1 MKCGL
6 LNILLLTL
14 LFYGECAAAPI
25 LRSTHYTTADGLAHN
40 SVQGFCI
47 DSSGMLWICSW
58 FALERF
64 DGYRFESFRPEEQH
78 EFSRFKTAYLS
89 DDDQIFV
96 TTTGG
101 QTLTF
106 SLKDYT
112 FKNCQKAP
120 FERGERFRR
129 SLTDAYGNRWEEAY
143 EAVLKEVGA
152 TLPRRD
158 AVDTHILAEVKGGYA
173 TYEGASYKREQK
185 AKADQAAPTGIIDSQ
200 NDVGGWPELRSTKAP
215 KDSDH
220 DGMPDRWERRLGLD
234 PKNPADGAAMAE
246 NGYTNLENYLNSL

>member
-25 LRSTHYTTADGLAHN
+25 QRSTHYTTADGLAHN

-47 DSSGMLWICSW
+47 DSSGMLWICSR

-64 DGYRFESFRPEEQH
+64 DGYRFESFRPEGQQ
-78 EFSRFKTAYLS
+78 EFSCFKTAYLS

-120 FERGERFRR
+120 LERAPK
-129 SLTDAYGNRWEEAY
+129 LP
-143 EAVLKEVGA
+143 KIA
-152 TLPRRD
+152 TTT
-158 AVDTHILAEVKGGYA
+158 VC
-173 TYEGASYKREQK
+173 
-185 AKADQAAPTGIIDSQ
+185 PTGGSAAWDSTRRTLQMALQWPRTATPTWRII
-200 NDVGGWPELRSTKAP
+200 
-215 KDSDH
+215 
-220 DGMPDRWERRLGLD
+220 
-234 PKNPADGAAMAE
+234 
-246 NGYTNLENYLNSL
+246 